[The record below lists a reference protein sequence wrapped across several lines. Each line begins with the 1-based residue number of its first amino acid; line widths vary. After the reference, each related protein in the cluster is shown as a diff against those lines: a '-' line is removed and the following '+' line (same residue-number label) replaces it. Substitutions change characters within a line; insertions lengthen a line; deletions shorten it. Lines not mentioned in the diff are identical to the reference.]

1 MPFRAR
7 MSAGVSCSASHGNEA
22 SNVQSHPAASLPV
35 IGPDVAL
42 PAVCGYP
49 VLTSSPS
56 YELMPYVNEVLGKLG
71 GSLSERGLTG
81 VTPSSLRRVAS
92 LAIAGVQPAIEVN

>member
-7 MSAGVSCSASHGNEA
+7 MSAGVSSNASHGNEA
-22 SNVQSHPAASLPV
+22 SNDQSNPVASLPV

-42 PAVCGYP
+42 PIVCGYR
-49 VLTSSPS
+49 VSTSFPS
-56 YELMPYVNEVLGKLG
+56 YELMPYVNEVFGNDG

-81 VTPSSLRRVAS
+81 VTPSSLSKVAS
-92 LAIAGVQPAIEVN
+92 LAFAGVQPAIEVN